1 MMIEVVQ
8 RRLRYMMMIVYC
20 YHDNDDDEIDDDID
34 GNDDDDGDVD
44 DDTDDDDDDGNLKA
58 GETLLPSGDEAL
70 VEFQEMRQQLSQLL
84 LLHWLEQADDH
95 CDYEED

>member
-1 MMIEVVQ
+1 MC
-8 RRLRYMMMIVYC
+8 YC
-20 YHDNDDDEIDDDID
+20 YHNNDDNDNDDDID
-34 GNDDDDGDVD
+34 GNDDDDDDVVD
-44 DDTDDDDDDGNLKA
+44 DTDDDDDDDDDDGNLKA
-58 GETLLPSGDEAL
+58 GETFLPSGDEAL